1 MILETNDIGGMKM
14 INSTN
19 KSSLNMQK
27 SPAEKLVR
35 RIDREFKKCT
45 YIGDIQIDDEE
56 YQTVILFL
64 KHGYKKILSSPQH
77 ETINPLFAVGLVQI
91 GIRYYDGRFWPHVQK
106 ELKLEKLPMNHQGWI
121 GKSFY
126 KTLIRFGKFHV
137 AENEFMNNILLHCFI
152 TKHYANDLFDFLFAY
167 YQIDLERDLSRNS
180 AEMRKYLMQTMSK
193 GEASARAYKIKKH
206 TADAVSANEQ
216 GCKIRVG
223 RILRFMDNALFNDL
237 YPENSQNRIA
247 QLFCEWAKSS
257 GRFEYARRAT
267 AGLTRKG
274 EKRFSTPFIHF
285 DTKREKFY
293 LVLPQQYI
301 HLNAEDDIP
310 QMYWRIRIEN
320 FENILEVSSDSCVT
334 GCKTEKIDCFE
345 VPADRLLQEIEIEL
359 LKDSGGRVKRFLLKS
374 ASIRFFDNDWDMI
387 DSVTYTKYL
396 PEGQAY
402 AFTDPDGVLQ
412 TDSDAI
418 DGFEKSLG
426 YGLYTLTLQK
436 GDVLR
441 LPDGKAKSVG
451 KPLEEGLLQQK
462 LVHGAYVMRDEKI
475 SIYSTTPSV
484 YFRMKPNQENGTLII
499 INGER
504 FRFDAEKCVRFDLDE
519 KTDEKGYILK
529 LSEYIVQDG
538 IYEVIINVPESKKE
552 RSYCFA
558 RINYF
563 GFQYNEMP
571 YIFKQKG
578 LITFDKNID
587 VQISGCA
594 DKLNENC
601 FEFQIRADLDYLP
614 FVVNTQRGALDV
626 RVYLPVFKWR
636 FDGGTWR
643 IDKPDEIWHTEFP
656 SRIEI
661 KAPDDSITFSM
672 TPILLDSDDLDSEN
686 ESFSVS
692 FPKSKEQHLFVCDTR
707 KIISWFGK
715 EEAKRILYVTTD
727 TMQFSFATV
736 VTRCVVNNVEII
748 EDRATGELIFK
759 SNISG
764 FSNCVADIAFCGE
777 VLAEKVPIT
786 TAGIRLRVPFRTG
799 DYTIIYYEWDEDED
813 DFGIPDYR
821 EFDVKN
827 VPYRNRFDLTGKT
840 ISITGI
846 AKFKNDTSIFATH
859 YSLQKTLYITNIK
872 NDDQNPELNIGELNL
887 QGKACLV
894 KIKILNDVQTK
905 ANITFFSEEDEDYF
919 DFLYNRAYKIIA
931 TDEIGCSREWEVL
944 DSEDFYYTI
953 NLN

>member
-1 MILETNDIGGMKM
+1 MSVKAKEFYRWLLIESHMDSKIARKKYSLIKILENFAIRKSYGFGNLLDASPETIAQYIETIRTNMSLKTEDDKRNGELTGVLTLLKKFLE
-14 INSTN
+14 NSEKEQQNAKEIALLQPTISGIAPDTMPHN
-19 KSSLNMQK
+19 LKDASIPPQQNLEQT
-27 SPAEKLVR
+27 PLEKLRR
-35 RIDREFKKCT
+35 RIAREFEKCT
-45 YIGDIQIDDEE
+45 YIGDISISDEE
-56 YQTVILFL
+56 YGLLMPLLQTD
-64 KHGYKKILSSPQH
+64 YQ
-77 ETINPLFAVGLVQI
+77 TICQNHNHIIIDPLFAVGLVQI
-91 GIRYYDGRFWPHVQK
+91 GIRYYDGRFWSHVQK

-206 TADAVSANEQ
+206 TADAVSANER

-310 QMYWRIRIEN
+310 QMYWKIRIEN

-359 LKDSGGRVKRFLLKS
+359 LKDSGDRVKRFLLKS

-538 IYEVIINVPESKKE
+538 IY
-552 RSYCFA
+552 
-558 RINYF
+558 
-563 GFQYNEMP
+563 
-571 YIFKQKG
+571 
-578 LITFDKNID
+578 
-587 VQISGCA
+587 
-594 DKLNENC
+594 
-601 FEFQIRADLDYLP
+601 
-614 FVVNTQRGALDV
+614 
-626 RVYLPVFKWR
+626 
-636 FDGGTWR
+636 
-643 IDKPDEIWHTEFP
+643 
-656 SRIEI
+656 
-661 KAPDDSITFSM
+661 
-672 TPILLDSDDLDSEN
+672 
-686 ESFSVS
+686 
-692 FPKSKEQHLFVCDTR
+692 
-707 KIISWFGK
+707 
-715 EEAKRILYVTTD
+715 
-727 TMQFSFATV
+727 
-736 VTRCVVNNVEII
+736 
-748 EDRATGELIFK
+748 
-759 SNISG
+759 
-764 FSNCVADIAFCGE
+764 
-777 VLAEKVPIT
+777 
-786 TAGIRLRVPFRTG
+786 
-799 DYTIIYYEWDEDED
+799 
-813 DFGIPDYR
+813 
-821 EFDVKN
+821 
-827 VPYRNRFDLTGKT
+827 
-840 ISITGI
+840 
-846 AKFKNDTSIFATH
+846 
-859 YSLQKTLYITNIK
+859 
-872 NDDQNPELNIGELNL
+872 
-887 QGKACLV
+887 
-894 KIKILNDVQTK
+894 
-905 ANITFFSEEDEDYF
+905 
-919 DFLYNRAYKIIA
+919 
-931 TDEIGCSREWEVL
+931 
-944 DSEDFYYTI
+944 
-953 NLN
+953 